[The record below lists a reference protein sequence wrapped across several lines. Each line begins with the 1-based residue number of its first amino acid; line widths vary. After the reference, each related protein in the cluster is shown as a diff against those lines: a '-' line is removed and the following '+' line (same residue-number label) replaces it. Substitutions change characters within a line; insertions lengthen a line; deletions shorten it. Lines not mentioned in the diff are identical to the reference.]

1 MCFLITSNKTQNNEW
16 IQDYK
21 IVQEIGVGRLST
33 VYKGTHLNFKDH
45 YFTIKVID
53 NTTKHNFE
61 EEIQILRKI
70 SHLNGVF
77 KYQDDFYLTPEKL
90 VIVGDYIQGV
100 DLFTFIVDFD
110 KKLTENNCK
119 QIFKKLIDIV
129 VNVHKLEIV
138 HRDIKPENVIIN
150 EFDNNNDFQVS
161 LIDWGLAFEP
171 SKTIKREWCGST
183 NYCSPELINQQW
195 YNGPEVDAW
204 SLGATLYAMITKTL
218 AFDGFPLKKLY
229 NNINTVNVNWT
240 KEGLTPLS
248 IELLKDIFINRITV
262 EEIQRSLWLNT

>member
-1 MCFLITSNKTQNNEW
+1 MCFLSTILKETPKDQW

-21 IVQEIGVGRLST
+21 IVEEIGVGKLST
-33 VYKGTHLNFKDH
+33 VYKGTHLNHQDH
-45 YFTIKVID
+45 YFTIKVIN
-53 NTTKHNFE
+53 NTTTHDFQK
-61 EEIQILRKI
+61 EIDILKKI

-100 DLFTFIVDFD
+100 DLFTFIINSSD
-110 KKLTENNCK
+110 KLTETNCK
-119 QIFKKLIDIV
+119 RIFKKLIDIV
-129 VNVHKLEIV
+129 ISVHKLEIV

-150 EFDNNNDFQVS
+150 PITFEIT

-171 SKTIKREWCGST
+171 TKTNNREWCGSI
-183 NYCSPELINQQW
+183 NYCCPELVRKDW

-204 SLGATLYAMITKTL
+204 SLGATLYAILTKTL

-229 NNINTVNVNWT
+229 NNIETVNVNWT
-240 KEGLTPLS
+240 RTGLTPLS
-248 IELLKDIFINRITV
+248 IELLKDIFIKRITV
-262 EEIQRSLWLNT
+262 EEIQRSMWLNT